1 MQYIDVYDVP
11 FYQGNF
17 RCNKDMDNWLI
28 SYSCNL
34 FLMRKI
40 I

>member
-28 SYSCNL
+28 SYAYVTFFS
-34 FLMRKI
+34 
-40 I
+40 